1 MWSRGAFGWSRQAV
15 DDVCAVAGS
24 DTLTSKSVQA
34 VSTHCT
40 CQRQL
45 FSDRS
50 ACDAPRSPDIDHPS
64 ICRMF
69 PAGHQPHN
77 SAKQVLACGVHAAQ
91 GMSSATCRGTT
102 HLPVTRS
109 WTWRAVGQ
117 AVAKY
122 GSWSLASVLVK
133 HLSGAWTGQTRLKV
147 VSTPITVITFGWVTQ
162 ESQRHLSDL
171 VTDGVQQARRQGIS
185 ARPLRVAVEGA
196 PVDSQAD
203 AFVLAWTSCE
213 GGALGWTVPM
223 TPPPE

>member
-1 MWSRGAFGWSRQAV
+1 MAIAHASGSFSVIAVLVTLREVPMSIIHQFATCSQPDINRTIQPSR
-15 DDVCAVAGS
+15 C
-24 DTLTSKSVQA
+24 L
-34 VSTHCT
+34 
-40 CQRQL
+40 
-45 FSDRS
+45 
-50 ACDAPRSPDIDHPS
+50 RSP
-64 ICRMF
+64 
-69 PAGHQPHN
+69 
-77 SAKQVLACGVHAAQ
+77 CGVHAAQ
-91 GMSSATCRGTT
+91 GMSSATCRGST
-102 HLPVTRS
+102 HPPVTRS

-147 VSTPITVITFGWVTQ
+147 VSTPIKVITFGRVTQ
-162 ESQRHLSDL
+162 DGQRLLSDL
-171 VTDGVQQARRQGIS
+171 VTNGVLKQARRQGIS